1 MITKNAKVVRIFL
14 SQFLFLLLTTDDLR
28 FLGISPHGYFYDLIG
43 PVFEGE
49 SEDEIEPKCG
59 TAFVR
64 T

>member
-1 MITKNAKVVRIFL
+1 MRKWFESFVHNSF
-14 SQFLFLLLTTDDLR
+14 FLLLITDDPR